1 MIKTLLLVLVYILVS
16 TLEVL
21 HLYKEKRIKDLILYC
36 SLLSLSLIA
45 NIMLLNNFNYI
56 SLAKLINIILGLD

>member
-1 MIKTLLLVLVYILVS
+1 MIKALLLVLVYILVS
-16 TLEVL
+16 VLEVI
-21 HLYKEKRIKDLILYC
+21 HLYKEKKIKELTLYL

>member
-16 TLEVL
+16 ALEVI
-21 HLYKEKRIKDLILYC
+21 HLYKKNKLKELTLYV

-56 SLAKLINIILGLD
+56 SLAKLIDIILGLD